1 MERVSLKQMLEREPF
16 VPFEVITASGDRYE
30 VRSPDQ
36 AWLLRTR
43 LFVAMPPA
51 EENEPDRVAALSLL
65 HVVGVE
71 ELHAA

>member
-1 MERVSLKQMLEREPF
+1 MESVSLKQMLEREPF
-16 VPFEVITASGDRYE
+16 VPFEVITSSGDRYE
-30 VRSPDQ
+30 VRGPDQ

-51 EENEPDRVAALSLL
+51 EEKEPDRVAALSLV